1 MFEPEHRES
10 RCQDSYVS
18 LNHDGVEEIRA
29 KAVHIA
35 ERSRA
40 ERSREGKITLLLSSR
55 FIEIATSQPCPKLLG
70 TRFSSRTRRWSR
82 KLETASCVYGRD
94 TKGEFF
100 NHPPLGET
108 AKEKTAAT
116 PAFERLVPACK
127 ARHIQQSFKTC
138 SQLFSL
144 GPISFVEDIFK
155 KSPRS
160 DVYLWN
166 TMVSAFV
173 RRGHFHKAVDCFHQ
187 FLLTSGVRPDF
198 YTFPPVL
205 KACRNLF
212 DGMKVHCSILKLGF
226 EWDVFVAASL
236 IHLYSRFGVVEGACR
251 LFHNMPYRDSGSW
264 NAMISGY
271 CLNGNAANAL
281 ELADAMRLEGEKM
294 DAITVASTLPA
305 CVQMNDVVGG
315 KLMHLYAVKH
325 GLELN
330 LFVSNALIDMYGKF
344 GRLGDARRVFEQ
356 MVIKDIVSWNSIIAA
371 YEQHGEPIDARLLF
385 DNMQQLG
392 IQPDAFTLVSLAST
406 VSQLSDHRSGRSLHG
421 FLLRKGYFSDAVI
434 TGNAVVDM
442 YAKMGTTEYARAVF
456 EGLPIKDVVTWNSLI
471 TGYAQNGLAN
481 EASNIFHMMEESKD
495 ISPSQGTWVS
505 ILPAYSQ
512 LGALGQGMLIH
523 ARVIKDSMWSDIYVG
538 TCLVDLYGKC
548 GRLDD
553 AVSLFYEVP
562 RQSSVPWNAIISCHG
577 VHGHG
582 ERALEFFREM
592 LDGEVKP
599 DHVTFVSLL
608 SACSHSGM
616 VSDGEWCFCLM
627 QEKFGIKP
635 ILKHYG
641 CMVDLYGRAGLLD
654 VAFEFIKSMPMKP
667 DGSIWGALISACR
680 IHRNVELGI
689 YASDRLFEVDSE
701 NVGYYVLLSNMYANA
716 GKWEGVNDVRSLARG
731 MGLKKTPGWSSIE
744 VDKKVNVFYTGNQTH
759 PQCNEIYKELKELCE
774 KIKAKGYV
782 PDFGFVLQDVE
793 DDEKEHILMSHSES
807 LASSSCFE
815 ALLSEVLPLTV
826 LRCSFVG
833 GSRSLTL
840 EEVAGIQEPFD
851 MMDTTGKG
859 RINIDEL
866 NVGLH
871 KLGQHITDS
880 DLQIVIEAVTLAS
893 FEPEPGV
900 AFSTLAAQV
909 GEQTAA
915 AYCLVN
921 SIATKV
927 GVATESR
934 CKLDPKNPLIR
945 PTRPDPKGR
954 AGSDWIGFELEW
966 GNGSVLGNDAMR
978 NGSNVANDNG
988 GLDEE
993 GDDEG
998 WEFKVA
1004 ESKVE
1009 VLVIQMFYVSVNRR
1023 QPEQMKNRNERTFHL
1038 SELNSSCNGANF
1050 DFSGW
1055 NKSTAGVDQK
1065 AESTLIDLS
1074 SKNQD
1079 GNGWG
1084 STENALAFNSSND
1097 VAILDDDYSWEFKD
1111 ASAAPMAEEEKSF
1124 PQDSTKRPALA
1135 GEDAGAS
1142 HLDKEIQDVHSEL
1155 REYSTIP
1162 EIHSGDQLPR
1172 KRYFLAVGEIY
1183 RVSEVVPSTARLYK
1197 PWILLEQTDSISFST
1212 IMSECCSLWSGLN
1225 PGVVPGKQH
1234 DCVHILGWIQP
1245 S

>member
-1 MFEPEHRES
+1 ML
-10 RCQDSYVS
+10 VS
-18 LNHDGVEEIRA
+18 G
-29 KAVHIA
+29 KAQ
-35 ERSRA
+35 S
-40 ERSREGKITLLLSSR
+40 SFLYGKLIN
-55 FIEIATSQPCPKLLG
+55 FYAQ
-70 TRFSSRTRRWSR
+70 
-82 KLETASCVYGRD
+82 
-94 TKGEFF
+94 
-100 NHPPLGET
+100 
-108 AKEKTAAT
+108 
-116 PAFERLVPACK
+116 
-127 ARHIQQSFKTC
+127 
-138 SQLFSL
+138 L

-173 RRGHFHKAVDCFHQ
+173 RRGHFHEAVDCFHQ
-187 FLLTSGVRPDF
+187 LLLTSGVRPDF

-236 IHLYSRFGVVEGACR
+236 IHLYSRFGVVECACR

-271 CLNGNAANAL
+271 CLNG
-281 ELADAMRLEGEKM
+281 K
-294 DAITVASTLPA
+294 
-305 CVQMNDVVGG
+305 
-315 KLMHLYAVKH
+315 
-325 GLELN
+325 
-330 LFVSNALIDMYGKF
+330 
-344 GRLGDARRVFEQ
+344 LGDARRVFEQ

-392 IQPDAFTLVSLAST
+392 IQPDAFTLVSLASI
-406 VSQLSDHRSGRSLHG
+406 VSQLSDHRSGKSLHG

-434 TGNAVVDM
+434 TGSAVVDM

-553 AVSLFYEVP
+553 AVSLFDEVP

-608 SACSHSGM
+608 SACSHSGL

-627 QEKFGIKP
+627 QENFGIKP

-680 IHRNVELGI
+680 IHRNVELGK

-759 PQCNEIYKELKELCE
+759 TQCNEIYKELKELCE

-793 DDEKEHILMSHSES
+793 DDEKEHILMSHSERLAIAYGIISTPPKSS
-807 LASSSCFE
+807 LRIFKN
-815 ALLSEVLPLTV
+815 
-826 LRCSFVG
+826 LRVCGDCHSAIKCI
-833 GSRSLTL
+833 SD
-840 EEVAGIQEPFD
+840 I
-851 MMDTTGKG
+851 TG
-859 RINIDEL
+859 REI
-866 NVGLH
+866 VVR
-871 KLGQHITDS
+871 DS
-880 DLQIVIEAVTLAS
+880 
-893 FEPEPGV
+893 
-900 AFSTLAAQV
+900 
-909 GEQTAA
+909 
-915 AYCLVN
+915 
-921 SIATKV
+921 
-927 GVATESR
+927 
-934 CKLDPKNPLIR
+934 
-945 PTRPDPKGR
+945 
-954 AGSDWIGFELEW
+954 
-966 GNGSVLGNDAMR
+966 
-978 NGSNVANDNG
+978 
-988 GLDEE
+988 
-993 GDDEG
+993 
-998 WEFKVA
+998 
-1004 ESKVE
+1004 
-1009 VLVIQMFYVSVNRR
+1009 NR
-1023 QPEQMKNRNERTFHL
+1023 FHH
-1038 SELNSSCNGANF
+1038 
-1050 DFSGW
+1050 
-1055 NKSTAGVDQK
+1055 
-1065 AESTLIDLS
+1065 
-1074 SKNQD
+1074 
-1079 GNGWG
+1079 
-1084 STENALAFNSSND
+1084 
-1097 VAILDDDYSWEFKD
+1097 FKD
-1111 ASAAPMAEEEKSF
+1111 GSCSC
-1124 PQDSTKRPALA
+1124 
-1135 GEDAGAS
+1135 
-1142 HLDKEIQDVHSEL
+1142 
-1155 REYSTIP
+1155 
-1162 EIHSGDQLPR
+1162 GD
-1172 KRYFLAVGEIY
+1172 Y
-1183 RVSEVVPSTARLYK
+1183 
-1197 PWILLEQTDSISFST
+1197 W
-1212 IMSECCSLWSGLN
+1212 
-1225 PGVVPGKQH
+1225 
-1234 DCVHILGWIQP
+1234 
-1245 S
+1245 